1 MVNPNK
7 YNTVERMKLL
17 RYAQLAVRC
26 LKGETSNA
34 IINEM
39 SAIRDDLKM
48 ADEAIL
54 TFVEKMTM
62 DEYCC

>member
-1 MVNPNK
+1 
-7 YNTVERMKLL
+7 MKLL

>member
-7 YNTVERMKLL
+7 YNTAERTKLL

-26 LKGETSNA
+26 LKGETNDV

-54 TFVEKMTM
+54 TSVEKMTM